1 MEAIY
6 TASVIQRRAAAGTAR
21 SAVASLGSFLVEVLK
36 DGVKGDDFT
45 RSFTSAP
52 GAQFAALP
60 AGSRQQL
67 LNRGL
72 RP

>member
-1 MEAIY
+1 MDAIY
-6 TASVIQRRAAAGTAR
+6 TAPLAQRRHTAGTVR
-21 SAVASLGSFLVEVLK
+21 TAVASLGSFVTQVLMQ
-36 DGVKGDDFT
+36 GVRGHDFE
-45 RSFTSAP
+45 RAFTSAP

-60 AGSRQQL
+60 AGSKQQM